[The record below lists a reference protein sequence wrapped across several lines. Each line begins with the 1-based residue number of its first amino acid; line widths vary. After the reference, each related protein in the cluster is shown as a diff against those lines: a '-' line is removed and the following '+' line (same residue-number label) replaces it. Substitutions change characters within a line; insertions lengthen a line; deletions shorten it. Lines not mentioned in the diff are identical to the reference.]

1 MIIAFSASA
10 SKQTNS
16 DKSTSAEQTDPKNW
30 TDAEVNSWF
39 NKGEWLNGWQVKP
52 DKSIDKRKMAESYYK
67 FKSRWDKAFQFLKNT
82 DLKNLTGRHDLD
94 DSNVYVLVSDYNSK
108 DKSDTRY
115 ESHKRY
121 VDIQYVASG
130 EELMGKTTSDKAEVA
145 VPYSEANDI
154 TYYKYDGGEY
164 MKATPENFFVFFPGE
179 LHRPSIKIDKS
190 VPIKRI
196 VVKVLVE

>member
-10 SKQTNS
+10 FKQKSSEAQQTNP
-16 DKSTSAEQTDPKNW
+16 ANW

-52 DKSIDKRKMAESYYK
+52 DISIDKRKMAESYYK
-67 FKSRWDKAFQFLKNT
+67 FKNRWDEAFKFLKDN
-82 DLKNLTGRHDLD
+82 DLTTLRGTHNID
-94 DSNVYVLVSDYNSK
+94 DKNVYVIASDYNSK

-121 VDIQYVASG
+121 VDIQYVAVG
-130 EELMGKTTSDKAEVA
+130 EEMMGKTTIDQAEVA

-154 TYYKYDGGEY
+154 AYYKFDGGNY
-164 MKATPENFFVFFPGE
+164 YKATPQNFFIFFPGE
-179 LHRPSIKIDKS
+179 LHRPSIKIDES